1 LVLYTSLL
9 ILKNIDLTNQN
20 WIAISHIDGTNK
32 FNKNNFPLVVFGSR
46 NINKT
51 FRPLVFYV
59 TSHEEMEDYTNS
71 YKSCYQLKIDFKPTF
86 KIQDAST
93 SESGAAII
101 VFGSNISILIMSCTM
116 LLRTLAKI

>member
-1 LVLYTSLL
+1 MWELINHLICFYLIIKFKIYNGKPYNIFVLVLYTSLL

-71 YKSCYQLKIDFKPTF
+71 YKS
-86 KIQDAST
+86 
-93 SESGAAII
+93 
-101 VFGSNISILIMSCTM
+101 
-116 LLRTLAKI
+116 